1 MKDTI
6 VRKKMYK
13 SGKNWVVASVAVA
26 AMVAGS
32 AKVSADQTV
41 DDSAS
46 KEAVVT
52 KTEVPETTATY
63 TLNEENTDKGLTQ
76 AKEDTSVAA
85 STDTTPVTKTTTTTD
100 VVEASKV
107 SEPAKDSENTVAK
120 DDTKTNATKVA
131 SSLQR
136 NDTKASTTEDKASEK
151 VEAKQEATVVTNTT
165 EPKAEK
171 VATTVNDKGSE
182 NLAKLNDTAKKVAKE
197 ANLDYSK
204 LTDAQIDALNKVV
217 LTDGKPAGTKMTY
230 KNFDD
235 IVDTLVKQ
243 DPRYA
248 IPYFNASQIKNMP
261 AAHTRDAETGKEEE
275 LEIWDSWPVQDA
287 KTGYVSNWNGYQLV
301 VAMMGIPKTSDSHL
315 YLLYNKY
322 GDNNFDNWKN
332 AGSIFGYNETPL
344 NQQWSGSATVNS
356 DGTIQL
362 YYTRVNTADGSFHQ
376 TIATTTVVLSHDDQD
391 VKIERLENDHALF
404 DGDDFHYQSHDQ
416 WDKTRYLGPDN
427 TALRDAHIV
436 EDNNGG
442 RYLVFEASTGNENY
456 QGQHQIYNMTNYG
469 GDMAYNVKSMFDIL
483 NDEDMKTR
491 ATWANAA
498 IGILK
503 LDDNEKY
510 PQVEKLYTPLISAN
524 MVSDEIERPN
534 VVKLGDKYYLFA
546 ATRLNH
552 GTNVKAWTK
561 ADQTVGD
568 NVLMVGYVSDELTG
582 GYKPLNGSGVV
593 LTASVPANWR
603 TATYSYYAVPVEGY
617 NDRVLVTAYMTNR
630 GEVAGVGKN
639 ATLAPSFLVQINPDG
654 TTEVLAKMTNQG
666 DWIWDD
672 GSEKPE
678 MMGDINTAALPGE
691 KDRPVDWN
699 QLYGYGLNLKPH
711 QPKIPSDHFGD
722 DFAETP
728 GSILTPIEDMPSRPV
743 KPTQPSQPG
752 VPTNWTKEPTKENL
766 SRASVLPQTGEKQSP
781 VAAVLAGMSAIMMGL
796 GLSKTK
802 KRDN

>member
-1 MKDTI
+1 
-6 VRKKMYK
+6 MYK
-13 SGKNWVVASVAVA
+13 AGKNWVVASVAA
-26 AMVAGS
+26 AAVLVGS
-32 AKVSADQTV
+32 TKVSADQTV
-41 DDSAS
+41 NTESGENSVAVTANGTETTSENATINVASSDKGLAEADSSATAEAKDNTPINITTENDTNDS
-46 KEAVVT
+46 QANVSNADESSTTAQKETVKGAVA
-52 KTEVPETTATY
+52 TESETTA
-63 TLNEENTDKGLTQ
+63 
-76 AKEDTSVAA
+76 DTSTGKVGSALKHDKAGKTIPATKQTEA
-85 STDTTPVTKTTTTTD
+85 SVTK
-100 VVEASKV
+100 
-107 SEPAKDSENTVAK
+107 
-120 DDTKTNATKVA
+120 
-131 SSLQR
+131 
-136 NDTKASTTEDKASEK
+136 
-151 VEAKQEATVVTNTT
+151 EATGKT
-165 EPKAEK
+165 EI
-171 VATTVNDKGSE
+171 D
-182 NLAKLNDTAKKVAKE
+182 NLAKLNDTAKQVVKE
-197 ANLDYSK
+197 ANLDPSQ
-204 LTDAQIDALNKVV
+204 LTDEQIDALNKVT
-217 LTDGKPAGTKMTY
+217 LTDEKPAGTKMTY
-230 KNFDD
+230 KNFED

-261 AAHTRDAETGKEEE
+261 AAHTRDAETGQVEE

-287 KTGYVSNWNGYQLV
+287 KTGYVVNWNGYQMV

-322 GDNNFDNWKN
+322 GDNDFSNWKN

-356 DGTIQL
+356 DGTLQL

-376 TIATTTVVLSHDDQD
+376 TLATTTVVLSHDDND
-391 VKIERLENDHALF
+391 IKIERLENDHALF
-404 DGDDFHYQSHDQ
+404 EGDDFHYQSHDQ
-416 WDKTRYLGPDN
+416 WKKTNTQGPDN

-436 EDNNGG
+436 QDEQGN

-469 GDMAYNVKSMFDIL
+469 GDMAYNVKSMFNIL
-483 NDEDMKTR
+483 KDQDMKTR

-503 LDDNEKY
+503 LDDNEKN
-510 PQVEKLYTPLISAN
+510 PQVEKLYTPLVTAN

-552 GTNVKAWTK
+552 GTNVMSWSK

-568 NVLMVGYVSDELTG
+568 NVLMVGYVSDSLTG

-603 TATYSYYAVPVEGY
+603 TATYSYYAVPVEGHE
-617 NDRVLVTAYMTNR
+617 DRVLVTAYMTNR
-630 GEVAGVGKN
+630 GEVAGPGLN

-672 GSEKPE
+672 SSENPE
-678 MMGDINTAALPGE
+678 MMGNMDTAALPGE

-699 QLYGYGLNLKPH
+699 QLYGYGRGLKPH
-711 QPKIPSDHFGD
+711 TPRIPSDHFNNS
-722 DFAETP
+722 ENP
-728 GSILTPIEDMPSRPV
+728 GSIIVPLVPV
-743 KPTQPSQPG
+743 EEVQIPNQPGKPDQPSQPDQPVTPDRPE
-752 VPTNWTKEPTKENL
+752 VPNEFGETPNPTPDTPMI
-766 SRASVLPQTGEKQSP
+766 SRSSVLPQTGEEQSP
-781 VAAVLAGMSAIMMGL
+781 VAMILAGMSAIMMGL
-796 GLSKTK
+796 GLAKTK
-802 KRDN
+802 KRK

>member
-32 AKVSADQTV
+32 TKVSADQTV
-41 DDSAS
+41 DDTTS

-52 KTEVPETTATY
+52 TTEVPEATATY
-63 TLNEENTDKGLTQ
+63 ALNEENTDKGLTQ
-76 AKEDTSVAA
+76 TEEDTSVAT
-85 STDTTPVTKTTTTTD
+85 STD
-100 VVEASKV
+100 VVATETSKVAGKV
-107 SEPAKDSENTVAK
+107 SEPTKDSENTVAK
-120 DDTKTNATKVA
+120 DDTKTKATKVA
-131 SSLQR
+131 SYLQR
-136 NDTKASTTEDKASEK
+136 NDTKASTTKGKGSEK
-151 VEAKQEATVVTNTT
+151 VEAKQEEPVVTNTT
-165 EPKAEK
+165 EQNAEK
-171 VATTVNDKGSE
+171 VATTVSDKGSE
-182 NLAKLNDTAKKVAKE
+182 TLAKLNDTAKKVAKE

-217 LTDGKPAGTKMTY
+217 LTDEKPAGTKMTY

-287 KTGYVSNWNGYQLV
+287 KTGHVYNWNGYQLV

-416 WDKTRYLGPDN
+416 WDKTRDLGPDN

-436 EDNNGG
+436 EDNDGG

-503 LDDNEKY
+503 LNDNEKY

-561 ADQTVGD
+561 ADQAVGD
-568 NVLMVGYVSDELTG
+568 NVLMVGYVSDNLTS

-630 GEVAGVGKN
+630 GEVAGAGKN

-666 DWIWDD
+666 DWIWDE
-672 GSEKPE
+672 GSENPE
-678 MMGDINTAALPGE
+678 MIGDINTAALPGE
-691 KDRPVDWN
+691 KDRPVDWS
-699 QLYGYGLNLKPH
+699 QLYGYGRNLKPH
-711 QPKIPSDHFGD
+711 QPRIPSDHF
-722 DFAETP
+722 AEKP
-728 GSILTPIEDMPSRPV
+728 GSILIPIEDISGYPGEPTTPS
-743 KPTQPSQPG
+743 QPSQPK
-752 VPTNWTKEPTKENL
+752 VPTSPRDNLTKTPINEETKI
-766 SRASVLPQTGEKQSP
+766 SRSAMLPQAGEKQSP
-781 VAAVLAGMSAIMMGL
+781 IAMILAGMSAVMMSFGL
-796 GLSKTK
+796 AKTK
-802 KRDN
+802 KRK